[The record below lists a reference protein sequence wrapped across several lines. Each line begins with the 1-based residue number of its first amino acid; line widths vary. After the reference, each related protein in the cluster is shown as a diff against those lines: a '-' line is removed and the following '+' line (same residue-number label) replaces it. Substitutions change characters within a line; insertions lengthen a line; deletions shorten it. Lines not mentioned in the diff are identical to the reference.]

1 MTRRNLLTGAA
12 AGGGGAPVPPAPGGD
27 AEASEFRW
35 LPDPEADLS
44 CCRLPLSHMGLAL
57 RWRRRFGEDFRWC
70 PTVGWFGWDGR
81 RWALLTGDGD
91 GLPQQVVL
99 SIGRTVWAVR
109 NEAAL
114 VAASGYPTEH
124 ISKKELAEVE
134 AWAER
139 HGTTS
144 RELYLRGDDDGAR
157 ARWIESLDPLDE
169 LLGKGLWS
177 QKIAAQAKQWQ
188 SGGTP
193 RAVMSWIKGFPEI
206 VVDPGVFDTD
216 RMAINVLNGT
226 LRLERRAEKRAPAE
240 VAEGKSEWHV
250 TGWRMK
256 LHPHR
261 REDMITRL
269 APVKYSSRAACPEYD
284 AFLARVQPVEGL
296 RRFLHQWGGY
306 SLTGD
311 TTEHKLAFFY
321 GTGRNGKGTWVE
333 AVAHAAGDY
342 AGSIGIE
349 SLMDSGGK
357 RRGDQATPDLAA
369 LPGVRFLRASEPQ
382 IGMRFNDGLVK
393 QLSGGDPVKARHLN
407 KEFFEY
413 FPQFKL
419 TISGN
424 TKPNIKDVSHGMW
437 ARLQLVPWEVEVPEG
452 EIDHALPD
460 KLKAEASGILNRL
473 IEGLIDWRE
482 NGLIVPDEVRDATRA
497 YRDSSD
503 VLGRFL
509 SQCCEVGDDRR
520 AVRARAKELREC
532 FDAWCDATD
541 GPKWNPQGFVKAMED
556 RGFRKFTSNGMW
568 WGGVRLRAEVTLEG
582 LRAGIIPDMAENP
595 RAPSPSRAGSAM
607 DSGGPP
613 PGKGAGAGG
622 ADYGDDAE
630 WGENPGFDPFDPE
643 GL

>member
-1 MTRRNLLTGAA
+1 MTRRNLLKAA
-12 AGGGGAPVPPAPGGD
+12 PGDGGAGPLPPAVGGD

-35 LPDPEADLS
+35 PVDPEADLA

-57 RWRRRFGEDFRWC
+57 RWRRRFGADFRFC
-70 PTVGWFGWDGR
+70 PTVGWHGWDGR
-81 RWALLTGDGD
+81 RWALLTVDAD
-91 GLPQQVVL
+91 GLPQPVVL

-169 LLGKGLWS
+169 LLGKSLWS

-193 RAVMSWIKGFPEI
+193 RAVMNWIKGFPEI
-206 VVDPGVFDTD
+206 VVEPDVFDTD

-226 LRLERRAEKRAPAE
+226 LRLERRAEKRSAAE

-269 APVKYSSRAACPEYD
+269 ATVKYSSRAACPEYD

-424 TKPNIKDVSHGMW
+424 TKPNIKDVSYGMW
-437 ARLQLVPWEVEVPEG
+437 ARLQLVPWEVEVPED
-452 EIDHALPD
+452 EIDHGLPD

-509 SQCCEVGDDRR
+509 SQCCEVGDDHR
-520 AVRARAKELREC
+520 AVRAKAKELREC

-541 GPKWNPQGFVKAMED
+541 GPKWNPQGFVKA
-556 RGFRKFTSNGMW
+556 
-568 WGGVRLRAEVTLEG
+568 
-582 LRAGIIPDMAENP
+582 I
-595 RAPSPSRAGSAM
+595 
-607 DSGGPP
+607 
-613 PGKGAGAGG
+613 
-622 ADYGDDAE
+622 
-630 WGENPGFDPFDPE
+630 
-643 GL
+643 